1 MAPLRLRHLLLLSAA
16 LASARSHGSI
26 FDAVAADS
34 MQKLKAALEADP
46 SALDVTGPGGQ
57 SPLMHAVLTG
67 KAKAVKYLLKRG
79 ADVTVPEKDG
89 YTPMHGAGFQ
99 GRAEIAR
106 LLMAH
111 GVDAWD
117 VHSDGHA
124 PMQRACWG
132 GEPRHTETVAV
143 FIEAGASAEALEKC
157 EAATRNAATKAAVAR
172 AVEASKKAEL

>member
-1 MAPLRLRHLLLLSAA
+1 MARLRLRHLLLLSAA

-46 SALDVTGPGGQ
+46 SALD
-57 SPLMHAVLTG
+57 
-67 KAKAVKYLLKRG
+67 
-79 ADVTVPEKDG
+79 DG

-111 GVDAWD
+111 GVDATCTPTGTPRCSAPAGAAAELARGSR
-117 VHSDGHA
+117 SD
-124 PMQRACWG
+124 QCVRAVRCVWIG

>member
-1 MAPLRLRHLLLLSAA
+1 
-16 LASARSHGSI
+16 
-26 FDAVAADS
+26 
-34 MQKLKAALEADP
+34 
-46 SALDVTGPGGQ
+46 
-57 SPLMHAVLTG
+57 
-67 KAKAVKYLLKRG
+67 
-79 ADVTVPEKDG
+79 
-89 YTPMHGAGFQ
+89 MHGAGFQ

-111 GVDAWD
+111 GVDAWASLTLLSLPLVTTLSLSLSRSLFSALTHAVSPLRTCTPTGTPRCSAPAGAAAELARGD
-117 VHSDGHA
+117 RSD
-124 PMQRACWG
+124 QCVRAVRCVWIG